1 MTNHGRDSIKR
12 ALREL
17 ACAAGLQH
25 NDWFNPGSSWYGP
38 ARRVRSLARITV
50 ALYKFG
56 RAHMFGPGTACRWG
70 APRARCS
77 EQVQCPG
84 APPATPCPRSAPGGS
99 GPTPAPCCSTCRR
112 SPLTGACCC
121 RAPPWPR
128 PEPAPGV
135 QGAEPAGVGGPARGS
150 PGPGGHRH
158 RAQRVWGGAA
168 ALHVGATTAC
178 MMHGQQRPLSNQIM
192 NE

>member
-1 MTNHGRDSIKR
+1 MLNPSDRVLALDTVQTVVARLLGSWPPGVLVDRHYMTNHGRDSIKR

-70 APRARCS
+70 ALRARCS

-112 SPLTGACCC
+112 SPSTGACHSL
-121 RAPPWPR
+121 P
-128 PEPAPGV
+128 
-135 QGAEPAGVGGPARGS
+135 GPALS
-150 PGPGGHRH
+150 PP
-158 RAQRVWGGAA
+158 
-168 ALHVGATTAC
+168 
-178 MMHGQQRPLSNQIM
+178 
-192 NE
+192 

>member
-1 MTNHGRDSIKR
+1 MVARLLGSWPPGVLVDRHYMTNHGRDSIKR

-112 SPLTGACCC
+112 SPLTGACL
-121 RAPPWPR
+121 
-128 PEPAPGV
+128 EYKLDGV
-135 QGAEPAGVGGPARGS
+135 ICLPSV
-150 PGPGGHRH
+150 
-158 RAQRVWGGAA
+158 
-168 ALHVGATTAC
+168 
-178 MMHGQQRPLSNQIM
+178 
-192 NE
+192 